1 MCGAMSHLLKN
12 KENTAGWPYTNGI
25 PPPITWVTIRETLL
39 SFFSSSSIL
48 FSRNT
53 KKSKIKRSERTK
65 NLLLFTDSA
74 AASTGGRE
82 RTAIYELDGVNTEA
96 AGFRR

>member
-12 KENTAGWPYTNGI
+12 KENTAGWPYTNGT

-39 SFFSSSSIL
+39 SFFL
-48 FSRNT
+48 LLPYCFLVT
-53 KKSKIKRSERTK
+53 QKKSKIKRTERTK